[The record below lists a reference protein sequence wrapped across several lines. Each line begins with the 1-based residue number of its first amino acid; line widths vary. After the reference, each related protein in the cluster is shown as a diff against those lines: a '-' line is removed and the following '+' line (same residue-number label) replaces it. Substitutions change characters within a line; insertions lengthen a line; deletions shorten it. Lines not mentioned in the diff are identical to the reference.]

1 MNLKNREIQACTII
15 DGIQDEL
22 KSISLFL
29 HNNPELGQQEVRAVQ
44 TISRYMEQQMC
55 IRDRFVELD
64 IINP

>member
-29 HNNPELGQQEVRAVQ
+29 HNNPELGQQEVPLCEA
-44 TISRYMEQQMC
+44 I
-55 IRDRFVELD
+55 
-64 IINP
+64 

>member
-44 TISRYMEQQMC
+44 TISC
-55 IRDRFVELD
+55 IWSNMALIR
-64 IINP
+64 P